1 MAFTII
7 FFIMHLSNNFS
18 NIVDNWVKMVGKD
31 ISNACYPN
39 TIKMSKEMN
48 NGTLVLNVIH
58 GNELEI
64 EYSKQEIVDKINA
77 FFGYQCIKEVKLKIV
92 QERKINNEKKTSN
105 GVKKNFNNK
114 LENINNEGLKK
125 TLNKLIE
132 AYNAKNN

>member
-1 MAFTII
+1 
-7 FFIMHLSNNFS
+7 
-18 NIVDNWVKMVGKD
+18 
-31 ISNACYPN
+31 
-39 TIKMSKEMN
+39 MSKEMN

-64 EYSKQEIVDKINA
+64 EYSKQEIIDKINA

-105 GVKKNFNNK
+105 GVKKIFNNK